1 MYHLETAHVPFEYI
15 PSENLHN
22 GLTHVNVP

>member
-1 MYHLETAHVPFEYI
+1 MI

-22 GLTHVNVP
+22 GLTHVNVLKLLGDTRLQGAG